1 MGGENGS
8 DRERGREGEWGSEG
22 LGEVWRGMERYGRCR
37 AKGDRRERVKVEGNR
52 NGRDEGERVGYCMYT
67 QKLNNTK
74 FRARVGEKGNDNVER
89 WERREGRTG

>member
-8 DRERGREGEWGSEG
+8 DRERGREGERGIRG
-22 LGEVWRGMERYGRCR
+22 GMERYGGCR

-52 NGRDEGERVGYCMYT
+52 IRRDEGERVRYCMYT

-74 FRARVGEKGNDNVER
+74 SLARVRDKGNNNGER
-89 WERREGRTG
+89 WERGEGKTG